1 MKKVLVYMLKLMEI
15 ESKGDERRW
24 MRAVSPLFMNVP
36 NLPLRTV
43 FEATRFEWYV
53 APPLL

>member
-15 ESKGDERRW
+15 ESKGNERRW